1 MHLPKFLRARTPL
14 ELASRELDEAKR
26 ELLEAQTGQDYAKR
40 MVEYHSDRVKRLTAY
55 VANESKGE

>member
-1 MHLPKFLRARTPL
+1 MILPKFLRPRTPL